1 MKSLIVLLAAGRSRR
16 FNGAKLAQVI
26 DREGTSIL
34 EDSYSKL
41 WGVANKVG
49 AELLVIL
56 GGHQEQL
63 LPLLPAG
70 AKYLINSEFKTGLS
84 SSIRCAVNH
93 GVKTEADS
101 LLISLADQ
109 VAITE
114 SDYLSL
120 YRARGGAPV
129 CATFDEQLSAPALFY
144 RDDFDKLAALKGDR
158 GAKPILQMLKQVGR
172 LQTVEMSSAQK
183 DIDTRIELADWLD
196 VRSVSRENH
205 NN

>member
-1 MKSLIVLLAAGRSRR
+1 MRTLIVLLAAGRSRR
-16 FNGAKLAQVI
+16 FNGVKLAQAI
-26 DREGTSIL
+26 DKEGTSVL
-34 EDSYSKL
+34 ADSYSKL
-41 WGVANKVG
+41 RGVADKVG

-70 AKYLINSEFKTGLS
+70 AKYLINPEFETGLS

-93 GVKTEADS
+93 GVKAEADS

-109 VAITE
+109 VEIAE
-114 SDYLSL
+114 SDYLKL
-120 YRARGGAPV
+120 FTARSGAPV

-144 RDDFDKLAALKGDR
+144 RDDFDKLTALTGDR

-172 LQTVEMSSAQK
+172 LQTVEMSSAQR

-196 VRSVSRENH
+196 ARSSSRENH